1 MWRAADVLDAAPVV
15 RHEHDSEAKSVGK
28 AAFFDIDGTLV
39 STNVV
44 HAYGYYALNEGSLG
58 GIVARSARTVA
69 QLPLFSALNLIDRKI
84 FNEYFYRSYAGLT
97 EDRLLT
103 LAEDMFDDVIK
114 PAIFRRAQDLI
125 DQARRAGC
133 RVVLITGALDFSM
146 RPLARHLGADDLIA
160 NRMQFVGGR
169 ATGRVIPPIIEGAN
183 KANLIREYCETQGLS
198 LMKSYAYSDSAS
210 DYAMLTVVG
219 RPTAV
224 NPDLRLRALA
234 RSYNWPILDV
244 R

>member
-1 MWRAADVLDAAPVV
+1 MKPHHPHPTDAAPE
-15 RHEHDSEAKSVGK
+15 RQGK
-28 AAFFDIDGTLV
+28 AAFFDIDGTLI

-44 HAYGYYALNEGSLG
+44 HAYGYYALNEGSVT
-58 GIVARSARTVA
+58 GILARSAKTVA
-69 QLPLFSALNLIDRKI
+69 SIPIFSALNLVDRKI
-84 FNEYFYRSYAGLT
+84 FNEFFYRSYEGLT

-103 LAEDMFDDVIK
+103 LNEDMFEDVIR
-114 PAIFRRAQDLI
+114 PAIFSRAQDLI

-133 RVVLITGALDFSM
+133 KVVLVTGALDFTM

-160 NRMQFVGGR
+160 NRMQFVGGK
-169 ATGRVIPPIIEGAN
+169 ATGKVIPPIIEGAN
-183 KANLIREYCETQGLS
+183 KANVIREYCETQGIS
-198 LMKSYAYSDSAS
+198 LMKSHAYSDSAS

>member
-1 MWRAADVLDAAPVV
+1 VKPHHPHEPADPKPAT
-15 RHEHDSEAKSVGK
+15 GK
-28 AAFFDIDGTLV
+28 AAFFDIDGTLI

-44 HAYGYYALNEGSLG
+44 HAYGYYAMNEGSVT
-58 GIVARSARTVA
+58 GILQRSLKTVA
-69 QLPLFSALNLIDRKI
+69 SIPVFSALNIVDRKI
-84 FNEYFYRSYAGLT
+84 FNEFFYRSYEGLS

-103 LAEDMFDDVIK
+103 LTEDMFEDVIK
-114 PAIFRRAQDLI
+114 PAIFSRAQDLI

-133 RVVLITGALDFSM
+133 KVVLVTGALDFTM

-160 NRMQFVGGR
+160 NRMQFVGGK
-169 ATGRVIPPIIEGAN
+169 ATGKVIPPIIEGAN
-183 KANLIREYCETQGLS
+183 KANVIREYCETQGLS
-198 LMKSYAYSDSAS
+198 LMKSHAYSDSAS

>member
-1 MWRAADVLDAAPVV
+1 MKPHDDAPASP
-15 RHEHDSEAKSVGK
+15 GK
-28 AAFFDIDGTLV
+28 AAFFDIDGTLI

-44 HAYGYYALNEGSLG
+44 HAYGYYAMNEGSVLG
-58 GIVARSARTVA
+58 ILTRSVKTVA
-69 QLPLFSALNLIDRKI
+69 SIPAFSVLNLVDRKI
-84 FNEYFYRSYAGLT
+84 FNEFFYRSYAGLS

-103 LAEDMFDDVIK
+103 LAEDMFEDLIK
-114 PAIFRRAQDLI
+114 PAIFAKAQDLI

-133 RVVLITGALDFSM
+133 KVVLVTGALDFTM

-160 NRMQFVGGR
+160 NRMQFVGGK
-169 ATGRVIPPIIEGAN
+169 ATGKVIPPIIEGAN
-183 KANLIREYCETQGLS
+183 KANVIREYCETQGLS
-198 LMKSYAYSDSAS
+198 LMKSHAYSDSAS

>member
-1 MWRAADVLDAAPVV
+1 MKPHRDAPAPQ
-15 RHEHDSEAKSVGK
+15 GK
-28 AAFFDIDGTLV
+28 AAFFDVDGTLIG
-39 STNVV
+39 TNVV
-44 HAYGYYALNEGSLG
+44 HAYGYYAMNEGSVLG
-58 GIVARSARTVA
+58 ILSRSVKTVA
-69 QLPLFSALNLIDRKI
+69 SIPVFLALNLVDRKM
-84 FNEYFYRSYAGLT
+84 FNEFFYRSYEGLS

-103 LAEDMFDDVIK
+103 LAEDMFEDLIK
-114 PAIFRRAQDLI
+114 PAIFPKAQDLI
-125 DQARRAGC
+125 DEARRAGC
-133 RVVLITGALDFSM
+133 RVVLVTGALDFTM

-160 NRMQFVGGR
+160 NRMQFVGGK
-169 ATGRVIPPIIEGAN
+169 ATGKVIPPIIEGAN
-183 KANLIREYCETQGLS
+183 KANVIREYCETQGLS
-198 LMKSYAYSDSAS
+198 LMKSHAYSDSAS

>member
-1 MWRAADVLDAAPVV
+1 MKPHA
-15 RHEHDSEAKSVGK
+15 HDSQKQGK
-28 AAFFDIDGTLV
+28 AAFFDIDGTLI

-44 HAYGYYALNEGSLG
+44 HAYGYYAQNEGSAVGMLG
-58 GIVARSARTVA
+58 RSLATVA
-69 QLPLFSALNLIDRKI
+69 QIPLFAGLNIVDRKI
-84 FNEYFYRSYAGLT
+84 FNEYFYRQYEGLS

-103 LAEDMFDDVIK
+103 LAEDLFEDVIK
-114 PAIFRRAQDLI
+114 GAIFKKAQDLV
-125 DQARRAGC
+125 DEARRAGC
-133 RVVLITGALDFSM
+133 KIVFVTGALDFTM
-146 RPLARHLGADDLIA
+146 QPLARHFGVDDLIA
-160 NRMQFVGGR
+160 NRMQFVGGK
-169 ATGRVIPPIIEGAN
+169 ATGKVIPPIIEGAN
-183 KANLIREYCETQGLS
+183 KANVIREYCEKHNLS
-198 LMKSYAYSDSAS
+198 LMKSFAYSDSAS

>member
-1 MWRAADVLDAAPVV
+1 MKPAHQPPAEPRPPT
-15 RHEHDSEAKSVGK
+15 GK
-28 AAFFDIDGTLV
+28 AAFFDIDGTLI

-44 HAYGYYALNEGSLG
+44 HAYGYYAMNEGSARGILG
-58 GIVARSARTVA
+58 RTLSTVA
-69 QLPLFSALNLIDRKI
+69 QIPLFAGMNLVDRKL
-84 FNEYFYRSYAGLT
+84 FNEYFYRQYEGLT

-103 LAEDMFDDVIK
+103 LTEDLFDDVIK
-114 PAIFRRAQDLI
+114 GAIFPKAQDLI
-125 DQARRAGC
+125 DEARRAGC
-133 RVVLITGALDFSM
+133 RVVFVTGALDFTM

-160 NRMQFVGGR
+160 NRMQFSGGK
-169 ATGRVIPPIIEGAN
+169 ATGKIIPPIIEGAN
-183 KANLIREYCETQGLS
+183 KANVIREYCETHGIS
-198 LMKSYAYSDSAS
+198 LMKSFAYTDSAS

>member
-1 MWRAADVLDAAPVV
+1 MKPAHTEGSASP
-15 RHEHDSEAKSVGK
+15 GK
-28 AAFFDIDGTLV
+28 AAFFDIDGTLI

-44 HAYGYYALNEGSLG
+44 HAYGYYAMNEGSALG
-58 GIVARSARTVA
+58 ILKRSVKTVA
-69 QLPLFSALNLIDRKI
+69 SIPVFSVLNLVDRKT
-84 FNEYFYRSYAGLT
+84 FNEFFYRSYAGLT

-103 LAEDMFDDVIK
+103 LTEDMFEDLIK
-114 PAIFRRAQDLI
+114 PAIFAKAQDLI

-133 RVVLITGALDFSM
+133 KVVLVTGALDFTM

-160 NRMQFVGGR
+160 NRMQFVGGK
-169 ATGRVIPPIIEGAN
+169 ATGKVIPPIIEGAN
-183 KANLIREYCETQGLS
+183 KANVIREYCETQGLS
-198 LMKSYAYSDSAS
+198 LMKSHAYSDSAS
-210 DYAMLTVVG
+210 DYAMLTIVG